1 MDKLYNLIYYP
12 EISFRKLLD
21 VLKEDSSQIS
31 IREIIQASLFLID
44 DSKYVQTGYIGEF
57 IKSYTQAFLTRIGK
71 VRNVSMEKFLPV
83 DFQELKKALEL
94 LKEQEV
100 KGEVVEGFD
109 PAFSRIYQIISIYT
123 TFMLRNLSTLWE
135 LLFLVDLR

>member
-1 MDKLYNLIYYP
+1 MDKRYNLIYYP
-12 EISFRKLLD
+12 EISFRKHLD
-21 VLKEDSSQIS
+21 VLKEEASQIR

-44 DSKYVQTGYIGEF
+44 DSKYVQTGYIMEF
-57 IKSYTQAFLTRIGK
+57 FKSYTQAFLTRIRE
-71 VRNVSMEKFLPV
+71 VRNVSMENDLPV

-100 KGEVVEGFD
+100 KGELLKVLIRL
-109 PAFSRIYQIISIYT
+109 FSVSIRSSPST
-123 TFMLRNLSTLWE
+123 TPLSLRNLSTLWE